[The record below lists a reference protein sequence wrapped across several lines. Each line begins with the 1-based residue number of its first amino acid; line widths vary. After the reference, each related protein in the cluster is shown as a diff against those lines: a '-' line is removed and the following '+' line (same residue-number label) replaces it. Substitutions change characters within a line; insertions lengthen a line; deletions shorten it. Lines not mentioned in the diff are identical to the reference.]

1 MAGVLWLLLWLLF
14 GVAIGV
20 AVVVVVVAVVLEV
33 DGGGDRGQLVVACC
47 KGGLED
53 LRTLVWELELE
64 LEEAEAEDEEV
75 AQTEAEPDDDDDEEE
90 EEQQLVAPDILA
102 AVEEVEAEVI
112 GRWPT
117 TCMGCGGGDSGERLC
132 EERLRGVA
140 TGGGGD
146 SGISTMGLG
155 ERLGTKSDCPVER
168 KMPLRTGQGAWLG
181 C

>member
-1 MAGVLWLLLWLLF
+1 MAGVWWLLLLF
-14 GVAIGV
+14 GVAVGV
-20 AVVVVVVAVVLEV
+20 AVVVVVAVVLDV
-33 DGGGDRGQLVVACC
+33 GVGGGRGQLVVVVVVVLIVACC

-90 EEQQLVAPDILA
+90 EEQQLLVAPDILA
-102 AVEEVEAEVI
+102 AVEEVAAEVI
-112 GRWPT
+112 GKPPT

-140 TGGGGD
+140 TGGGD

-155 ERLGTKSDCPVER
+155 ERLGTKSD
-168 KMPLRTGQGAWLG
+168 
-181 C
+181 

>member
-1 MAGVLWLLLWLLF
+1 MF
-14 GVAIGV
+14 GVAV
-20 AVVVVVVAVVLEV
+20 AVVVVVVAVVWEV
-33 DGGGDRGQLVVACC
+33 GVGGGGGQLVVVVVVMLVACC

-75 AQTEAEPDDDDDEEE
+75 AQTEAEPDDDDDDEED
-90 EEQQLVAPDILA
+90 EQLLVAPDILA
-102 AVEEVEAEVI
+102 AVEEVAAEVI
-112 GRWPT
+112 GKPPT

-140 TGGGGD
+140 TGGGD

-155 ERLGTKSDCPVER
+155 ERLGTKSD
-168 KMPLRTGQGAWLG
+168 
-181 C
+181 

>member
-1 MAGVLWLLLWLLF
+1 MV
-14 GVAIGV
+14 
-20 AVVVVVVAVVLEV
+20 
-33 DGGGDRGQLVVACC
+33 LVVACC

-112 GRWPT
+112 GKPPT
-117 TCMGCGGGDSGERLC
+117 TCMGCGGGESGERLC

-140 TGGGGD
+140 TGGGD

-155 ERLGTKSDCPVER
+155 ERLGTNSD
-168 KMPLRTGQGAWLG
+168 
-181 C
+181 

>member
-1 MAGVLWLLLWLLF
+1 MF
-14 GVAIGV
+14 GVAVGV

-33 DGGGDRGQLVVACC
+33 GVGGGRGQLVVVVELLIVACC

-64 LEEAEAEDEEV
+64 LEEAEAEDEEE
-75 AQTEAEPDDDDDEEE
+75 AQTEAEPDDDDEE
-90 EEQQLVAPDILA
+90 EEQQLLVAPDILA
-102 AVEEVEAEVI
+102 AVEEVAAEVI
-112 GRWPT
+112 GKPPT

-140 TGGGGD
+140 TGGGD

-155 ERLGTKSDCPVER
+155 ERLGTKSD
-168 KMPLRTGQGAWLG
+168 
-181 C
+181 

>member
-1 MAGVLWLLLWLLF
+1 MLLF
-14 GVAIGV
+14 GVAVGV

-33 DGGGDRGQLVVACC
+33 GVGGGRGQLVVVVVLIVACC

-75 AQTEAEPDDDDDEEE
+75 AQTEAEPDDDDEEE
-90 EEQQLVAPDILA
+90 EEQQLLVAPDILA
-102 AVEEVEAEVI
+102 AVEEVAAEVI
-112 GRWPT
+112 GRPPT

-140 TGGGGD
+140 TGGGD

-155 ERLGTKSDCPVER
+155 ERLGTKSD
-168 KMPLRTGQGAWLG
+168 
-181 C
+181 

>member
-1 MAGVLWLLLWLLF
+1 MLLF
-14 GVAIGV
+14 GVAVGV

-33 DGGGDRGQLVVACC
+33 GVGGGRGQLVVVVVIVAGC

-75 AQTEAEPDDDDDEEE
+75 AQTEAEPDDDDEEE
-90 EEQQLVAPDILA
+90 EEQQLLVAPDILA
-102 AVEEVEAEVI
+102 AVEEVAAEVI
-112 GRWPT
+112 GKPPT

-140 TGGGGD
+140 TGGGD

-155 ERLGTKSDCPVER
+155 ERLGTKSD
-168 KMPLRTGQGAWLG
+168 
-181 C
+181 

>member
-1 MAGVLWLLLWLLF
+1 MLLF
-14 GVAIGV
+14 GVAVGV

-33 DGGGDRGQLVVACC
+33 GVGGGRGQLVVVVVVVIVACC

-75 AQTEAEPDDDDDEEE
+75 AQTEAEPDDDDEEE
-90 EEQQLVAPDILA
+90 DEEQQLLVAPDILA
-102 AVEEVEAEVI
+102 DVEEVAAEVI
-112 GRWPT
+112 GKPPT

-140 TGGGGD
+140 TGGGD

-155 ERLGTKSDCPVER
+155 ERLGTKSD
-168 KMPLRTGQGAWLG
+168 
-181 C
+181 

>member
-1 MAGVLWLLLWLLF
+1 MLLF
-14 GVAIGV
+14 GVAVGV

-33 DGGGDRGQLVVACC
+33 GVGGGRGQLVVVVIVACC

-75 AQTEAEPDDDDDEEE
+75 AQTEAEPDDDDEEE
-90 EEQQLVAPDILA
+90 EEQQLLVAPDILA
-102 AVEEVEAEVI
+102 AVEEVAAEVI
-112 GRWPT
+112 GRPPT

-140 TGGGGD
+140 TGGGD

-155 ERLGTKSDCPVER
+155 ERLCTKSD
-168 KMPLRTGQGAWLG
+168 
-181 C
+181 

>member
-1 MAGVLWLLLWLLF
+1 MLLF
-14 GVAIGV
+14 GVAVGV

-33 DGGGDRGQLVVACC
+33 GVGGGRGQLLVVVVVIVACC

-64 LEEAEAEDEEV
+64 LEEAEAEDEEE
-75 AQTEAEPDDDDDEEE
+75 AQTEAEPDDDDEE
-90 EEQQLVAPDILA
+90 EEQQLLVAPDILA
-102 AVEEVEAEVI
+102 AVEEVAAEVI
-112 GRWPT
+112 GKPPT

-140 TGGGGD
+140 TGGGD

-155 ERLGTKSDCPVER
+155 ERLGTKSD
-168 KMPLRTGQGAWLG
+168 
-181 C
+181 